1 MLNIVQLKDRI
12 YQDFISS
19 FKNAITP
26 LKKSFFEQ
34 MSNSL
39 AGTFLLSYIYLNNIS
54 KDSYLTSCT
63 DDRVLDYYA
72 PLKNITLKIAT
83 VSVGQ
88 IRFYGNDGDIVPTGT
103 TVIYNS
109 LEYITIE
116 DGTVSS
122 GYVDINSE
130 SVEAGTVNNTL
141 SNIDMFL
148 TEEVP
153 GIDNKCLSVT
163 GFGGAIDDELVESV
177 RTRTKQKFATATNID
192 NDNYYKSLANEVDN
206 IKATFIS
213 SLKNGKGTFGIT
225 ALVQSG
231 NGVPTQTD
239 IDNIEQ
245 YFIDNEA
252 IPTYVECEYFIPTPV
267 YQDLDILLAVSSDD
281 NKAKITQ
288 LVKDYMYLF
297 QKPSTTFVFSGL
309 ATYLQSQGAR
319 LSDTTN
325 VTLAD
330 NEVLDLGTI
339 TWL

>member
-1 MLNIVQLKDRI
+1 MLTITELKDRI

-63 DDRVLDYYA
+63 EDRVVDYFA
-72 PLKNITLKIAT
+72 PLKNVTLKLAT
-83 VSVGQ
+83 KSVGV
-88 IRFYGNDGDIVPTGT
+88 IRLTGNDGDIVPSGT
-103 TVIYNS
+103 TVTYNS
-109 LEYITIE
+109 LEFTTIE

-122 GYVDINSE
+122 GYIDINSE
-130 SVEAGTVNNTL
+130 SVETGTVTNTL

-148 TEEVP
+148 TEEIS
-153 GIDNKCLSVT
+153 GIDNKCISLL
-163 GFGGAIDDELVESV
+163 GFSGAIDDELIESV

-192 NDNYYKSLANEVDN
+192 NDNNYKSLANEVDN

-213 SLKNGKGTFGIT
+213 SIKNGKGTFGVT
-225 ALVQSG
+225 CLVQSG
-231 NGVPTQTD
+231 NGVPTQAD

-245 YFIDNEA
+245 HFINNEA
-252 IPTYVECEYFIPTPV
+252 IPTYVECEYFIPTIV
-267 YQDLDILLAVSSDD
+267 YQDLDILLAVDSDD
-281 NKAKITQ
+281 NKALVTQ

-297 QKPSTTFVFSGL
+297 QKPSKTFAFSGL
-309 ATYLQSQGAR
+309 ATYLQTQGAR
-319 LSDTTN
+319 LTDTTN
-325 VTLAD
+325 ITLASD
-330 NEVLDLGTI
+330 EVLDLGTI

>member
-1 MLNIVQLKDRI
+1 MLNIEQLKDRI

-39 AGTFLLSYIYLNNIS
+39 AGTFLLAYIYLNNIS

-63 DDRVLDYYA
+63 DDRVRDYYA
-72 PLKNITLKIAT
+72 PLKNITQKLAT
-83 VSVGQ
+83 VAVGF

-103 TVIYNS
+103 TVTYNS
-109 LEYITIE
+109 LEYTTIE
-116 DGTVSS
+116 DGIVAS
-122 GYVDINSE
+122 GFVDISSE
-130 SVEAGTVNNTL
+130 SVEEGTVNNTL

-153 GIDNKCLSVT
+153 GIDNKCLSVD
-163 GFGGAIDDELVESV
+163 GFGGAIDDELIESV

-192 NDNYYKSLANEVDN
+192 NDNYYKSLANEVPN

-213 SLKNGKGTFGIT
+213 SNKNGKGTFGVT

-231 NGVPTQTD
+231 NGEPTQTD

-252 IPTYVECEYFIPTPV
+252 IPTYVECEYFIPTIV
-267 YQDLDILLAVSSDD
+267 YQDLDILLAVGSDE
-281 NKAKITQ
+281 NKSKITQ
-288 LVKDYMYLF
+288 LVKDYMYLY
-297 QKPSTTFVFSGL
+297 QKPSTTFAFSGL
-309 ATYLQSQGAR
+309 ATYLQTQGAR
-319 LSDTTN
+319 LSDTAN

-330 NEVLDLGTI
+330 NEVLDLGVI